1 MGQYCKIF
9 LPIMHCL
16 TNVPGISWKRYPLL
30 PGHSGIDRYVLIDW
44 VLTESTFYM
53 KSTVCRWF
61 SIKNH
66 EHGLS
71 AFFTF
76 LVYIIINNCAIIVIM
91 INNNFCFLLAGGA
104 IINQALT
111 ENRYVTCQ
119 ILSTMCRKY
128 LSYFDRLTEEDI
140 INFIRKEGGGA
151 TSFFTLL
158 MAFHV

>member
-1 MGQYCKIF
+1 
-9 LPIMHCL
+9 
-16 TNVPGISWKRYPLL
+16 
-30 PGHSGIDRYVLIDW
+30 
-44 VLTESTFYM
+44 
-53 KSTVCRWF
+53 
-61 SIKNH
+61 
-66 EHGLS
+66 
-71 AFFTF
+71 
-76 LVYIIINNCAIIVIM
+76 M

-128 LSYFDRLTEEDI
+128 LSYFDRLTEEDKI
-140 INFIRKEGGGA
+140 IFRKEGGGGA